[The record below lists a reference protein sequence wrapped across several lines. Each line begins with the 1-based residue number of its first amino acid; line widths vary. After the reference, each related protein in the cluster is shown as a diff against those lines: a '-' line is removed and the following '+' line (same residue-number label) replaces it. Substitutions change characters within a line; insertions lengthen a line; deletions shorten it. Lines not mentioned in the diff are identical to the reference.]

1 MVTQATYHDE
11 EVDAQPEPFELL
23 LPRDIGVTLP
33 NLPSP

>member
-1 MVTQATYHDE
+1 MVTQAAYCDDK
-11 EVDAQPEPFELL
+11 VDAQPEPFEPL